1 LKLFQSIKGY
11 FQGLEHKQSSS
22 LNKVERLLKFQGR
35 FWPTVYRR
43 LNQHSAYELSS
54 ALSYQTIFALIPVLV
69 LMAVLFK
76 AFGGIE
82 DSKKNLREL
91 LNSAGIS
98 QIAVSDGSSTT
109 TSPTTGPGTR
119 SQTINLGDK
128 IEQLVDTIESK
139 ITLGSLGPV
148 SVALLIWTA
157 LNLLTTMEQA
167 LNRIFGAEHNR
178 ALPKRIMLYW
188 STLTLIPLLILVL
201 SYLSQMAMSH
211 SQHVWGISWIIL
223 KTTGTVGALILAA
236 LLMIGIYKY
245 LPNIHITFHTA
256 VLGAVIAAPLWM
268 TARWG
273 FGLYIQYA
281 ATNSFYGAVGVIP
294 VFLLWLYISWLIVL
308 LGAEIAYTA
317 ANLDRIRS
325 REEDENLPLGPADLL
340 AGAIIVTRAYM
351 AGETPMDMNKIR
363 NHIALPDI
371 TLQRLF
377 DRLSNARIVVQ
388 VDHESEVRS
397 FVPARP
403 ADQIGILDIFE
414 LSTEPEQKA
423 HFDHLICQSIQ
434 NIYEQARPVLG
445 KITLAD
451 IVSKMEPPK

>member
-11 FQGLEHKQSSS
+11 FQGLENKHSNR
-22 LNKVERLLKFQGR
+22 LNKVERFLKFQGR
-35 FWPTVYRR
+35 FWPTVNRR
-43 LNQHSAYELSS
+43 LGQHSAYELSS

-82 DSKKNLREL
+82 DSKRNLREL

-98 QIAVSDGSSTT
+98 QIAVNESTSTSGSESDKDAQGKKV
-109 TSPTTGPGTR
+109 
-119 SQTINLGDK
+119 NLGDK

-188 STLTLIPLLILVL
+188 ATLTLIPLLILVL

-211 SQHVWGISWIIL
+211 SQNVWGVSWIVL
-223 KTTGTVGALILAA
+223 KTTGGVGSLIVAA
-236 LLMIGIYKY
+236 LLIIGVYKY
-245 LPNIHITFHTA
+245 LPNTHIEFHTA

-268 TARWG
+268 AARWG
-273 FGLYIQYA
+273 FGLYIKYA

-294 VFLLWLYISWLIVL
+294 VFLFWLYISWLIVL

-325 REEDENLPLGPADLL
+325 IEEDEKLPLGPADLL

-351 AGETPMDMNKIR
+351 AGKTPMNMNEIR
-363 NHIALPDI
+363 THINLPDI

-423 HFDHLICQSIQ
+423 HFDHLICQSIE
-434 NIYEQARPVLG
+434 NIYKQARPSLG
-445 KITLAD
+445 SITLAD
-451 IVSKMEPPK
+451 IVSKMESPV

>member
-1 LKLFQSIKGY
+1 MKLFGSIKGY
-11 FQGLEHKQSSS
+11 FQGLEHKQSSR
-22 LNKVERLLKFQGR
+22 LNKIERFLKFQGR
-35 FWPTVYRR
+35 FWPTVNRR
-43 LNQHSAYELSS
+43 LGQHSAYELSS
-54 ALSYQTIFALIPVLV
+54 ALSYQTIFALVPVLV

-98 QIAVSDGSSTT
+98 QIVVSESSPDTGPATGTT
-109 TSPTTGPGTR
+109 TQP
-119 SQTINLGDK
+119 QIVNLGDK
-128 IEQLVDTIESK
+128 IEQLVDAIEGK

-148 SVALLIWTA
+148 SVVLLIWTA

-178 ALPKRIMLYW
+178 ALSKRIMLYW
-188 STLTLIPLLILVL
+188 STLTLIPLVILVL
-201 SYLSQMAMSH
+201 SYLGQAAMSH
-211 SQHVWGISWIIL
+211 SQHVWGVSWLVL
-223 KTTGTVGALILAA
+223 KTTGNLGSILVAA

-245 LPNIHITFHTA
+245 LPNIHIDFHTA

-268 TARWG
+268 AARWG
-273 FGLYIQYA
+273 FGLYIKYA

-325 REEDENLPLGPADLL
+325 KEEDENLPLGPADLL
-340 AGAIIVTRAYM
+340 AGAIIVTRAYL
-351 AGETPMDMNKIR
+351 AGKTPMTMNEIR

-377 DRLSNARIVVQ
+377 DRLSKAGIVVQ
-388 VDHESEVRS
+388 VDHETEVRS

-414 LSTEPEQKA
+414 LSTEPEQNA
-423 HFDHLICQSIQ
+423 HFDHLICQSIET
-434 NIYEQARPVLG
+434 IYKQARPSLG
-445 KITLAD
+445 SITLAD
-451 IVSKMEPPK
+451 IVSKMEPPV